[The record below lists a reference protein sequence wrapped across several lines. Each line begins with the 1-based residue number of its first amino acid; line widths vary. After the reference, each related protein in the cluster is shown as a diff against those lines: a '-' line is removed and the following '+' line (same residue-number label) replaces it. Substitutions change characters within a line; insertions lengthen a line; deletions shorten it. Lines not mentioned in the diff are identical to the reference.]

1 MTTFR
6 NNLPSATR
14 NLQRGTWL
22 FLDIPT
28 IEYQKAWKL
37 QSNLVEARKN
47 RAIDSDIVLLLE
59 HPPVFTLGRRG
70 GLENLVVP
78 REFLDKSGVRVI
90 QVERGGNIT
99 YHGPG
104 QLVAYPII
112 DLKDARLKVIE
123 YVESLEEIMIRT
135 AFDWGVQAQRNP
147 LNRGIWV
154 GNNKLGS
161 VGIAVRRGITFH
173 GFALNV
179 NLSLEPF
186 GWVNP
191 CGLQNCGMTSLQ
203 QQLSSEV
210 SMDHVRKAVKRHFE
224 SVFGVKLATMDLN
237 ELPSKLKLEA

>member
-1 MTTFR
+1 MTTLR
-6 NNLPSATR
+6 NNPSPETR
-14 NLQRGTWL
+14 NLQLGTW
-22 FLDIPT
+22 FCLDLPI

-37 QSNLVEARKN
+37 QSNLVAARKN
-47 RAIDSDIVLLLE
+47 RTIDSDIVLLLE

-70 GLENLVVP
+70 GLENLMVS
-78 REFLDKSGVRVI
+78 REFLDQSGVKVI
-90 QVERGGNIT
+90 HVERGGNIT

-112 DLKDARLKVIE
+112 DLKDARLKVVE

-135 AFDWGVQAQRNP
+135 AFDWGVKAQRNP
-147 LNRGIWV
+147 LNRGVWV

-179 NLSLEPF
+179 NLLMEPF

-191 CGLQNCGMTSLQ
+191 CGLQNCGMTSIQ
-203 QQLSSEV
+203 HQLSSEV
-210 SMDHVRKAVKRHFE
+210 SMDQVRQAVKRHFE
-224 SVFGVKLATMDLN
+224 SVFRVALATKDLN
-237 ELPSKLKLEA
+237 ELRLQLNLEL